1 MKRIS
6 VASVAVV
13 VAVACLVTVA
23 VALEPPTLTTDVPSV
38 EYPGVVTLTAT
49 ATTGPS
55 TAVFRMQPA
64 GSTGY
69 LVLGTV
75 PVSYADSAIYQF
87 IVRPRRNATYTVEVD
102 GMMSEPVYV
111 GVHVPLS
118 RPSVRAIVRPGTT
131 ARITGTIRPFHPGP
145 NMDVQLEKFNARTRK
160 WERKLSSPVDAVT
173 QVNADTTRW
182 TYDLKVMR
190 SMVGLWRVRASH
202 KCTNHEQSY
211 SDWRRFSV
219 L

>member
-6 VASVAVV
+6 VASVVVV

-23 VALEPPTLTTDVPSV
+23 VALEPPTLTSDVSAV
-38 EYPGVVTLTAT
+38 EYPGVITLMAT

-64 GSTGY
+64 GSPSY
-69 LVLGTV
+69 QVLGTV
-75 PVSYADSAIYQF
+75 PVSYADPAIYQF
-87 IVRPRRNATYTVEVD
+87 IVRPRRNATYTVEID

-111 GVHVPLS
+111 GVHVPLT
-118 RPSVRAIVRPGTT
+118 RPSVKAVVRPGTT
-131 ARITGTIRPFHPGP
+131 ARITGTIRPLHPSP

-160 WERKLSSPVDAVT
+160 WERKLSSAVDTVT
-173 QVNADTTRW
+173 AVNADTTRW
-182 TYDLKVMR
+182 AYDLKVTR

-202 KCTNHEQSY
+202 KCANHEQSY
-211 SDWRRFSV
+211 SDWRKFSV